1 MKQTI
6 EQIVGL
12 LEKLKVEAQMASE
25 IVSVQAVSGLE
36 LPDIVRDFVD
46 LLMPKLSP
54 YEAAFYVYLLRHSIL
69 AEGTPLVRAG
79 RKSLQDGVVRSAFGQ
94 GGIISYTKVQETFEA
109 LEKIGAIRK
118 QGEPTRDGT
127 LYRVMLPEELE
138 FCQTERQRRL
148 ALDQGT
154 QSAEHDVDYYNYR
167 ENRLKIYERDNYKC
181 QHCGKQLDRF
191 TSTLDHVT
199 PVSKGGDNSFENLI
213 TSCRECNS
221 KKNAKLLGDLMAD
234 MELRK

>member
-167 ENRLKIYERDNYKC
+167 ENRLKIYE
-181 QHCGKQLDRF
+181 
-191 TSTLDHVT
+191 
-199 PVSKGGDNSFENLI
+199 
-213 TSCRECNS
+213 
-221 KKNAKLLGDLMAD
+221 
-234 MELRK
+234 